1 MENSNNVDK
10 KSVLEQIDD
19 FFNAQQPS
27 KTNLY
32 FLTVFALIGLLVY
45 QFVFTESDIMLKRA
59 QNTLS
64 STTQKVNT
72 QRNYIATNSPAML
85 QQLKQKVINQ
95 KDQLDNIIY
104 QISYVDNTL
113 TELSYLLFNDESWAG
128 FVDNVSNLAKKYA
141 VEIKEI
147 GNEFYEPTYQKI
159 SQVVAISVKAN
170 SKPKNM
176 VKFINAIEES
186 NLVVDVNELNITR
199 PNEFVS
205 AQFNIA
211 VWGMKY

>member
-10 KSVLEQIDD
+10 KNILEQIDD

-27 KTNLY
+27 KANLY
-32 FLTVFALIGLLVY
+32 YLTTFALIGLLVY
-45 QFVFTESDIMLKRA
+45 QFVFSESDIMLKRA
-59 QNTLS
+59 KNALS
-64 STTQKVNT
+64 SATQKVNK
-72 QRNYIATNSPAML
+72 QRNYIAANSPAML
-85 QQLKQKVINQ
+85 QQLKQQVIQ
-95 KDQLDNIIY
+95 KKDQLDNIIY

-128 FVDNVSNLAKKYA
+128 FVDNVSNLAKKYS
-141 VEIKEI
+141 VDIKEI

-159 SQVVAISVKAN
+159 SQVVAISIKAN
-170 SKPKNM
+170 SSPKNM

-199 PNEFVS
+199 PDEFVS